1 MKRAFAPT
9 SAVCKQLARGPTGR
23 LARTRDPLLSSA
35 LAHHFSLDDG
45 SHFVARPPPSVLPPT
60 VPVPATSASPAVAAA
75 LANSPFASAVA
86 PSPLGAHLAPAHGST
101 STSSN
106 AHLLPPL
113 RAPPVAA
120 RATLS
125 PADVAELQQLR
136 RSRPTYW
143 TRSRLAAKFG
153 VTPQVVGTLGWGE
166 GPEARRAERERR
178 DQVERRADKREAQ
191 YGWKKQIAREERQ
204 RRRSMW

>member
-1 MKRAFAPT
+1 MKRAFAAT
-9 SAVCKQLARGPTGR
+9 SAVCKQLARASSGR

-60 VPVPATSASPAVAAA
+60 VPVPATSASPALAAA

-86 PSPLGAHLAPAHGST
+86 PSPLGAHLAPAQGST
-101 STSSN
+101 

-153 VTPQVVGTLGWGE
+153 VTQQVVGTLGWGE